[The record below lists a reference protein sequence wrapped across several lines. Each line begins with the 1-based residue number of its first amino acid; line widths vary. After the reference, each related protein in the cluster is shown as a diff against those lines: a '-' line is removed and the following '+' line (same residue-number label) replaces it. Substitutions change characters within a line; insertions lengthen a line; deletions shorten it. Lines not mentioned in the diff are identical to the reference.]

1 MSLNERKRKILK
13 AVIDD
18 YINYAEP
25 IGSRHIAKNHDISL
39 SSATIRNELADLED
53 LGYLVKTHTSSGR
66 VPSDLGYRTYVD
78 TLMQKY
84 LVQMEDIN
92 NLKVQMQQKIREL
105 DFYIKR
111 VLDITS
117 SHTNLTAVALTPDFR
132 KGTIKNIEMIMLDN
146 TNIMLVLVT
155 DTSIVKSKHI
165 RLQMTVD
172 IEFLTSLKNQ
182 LNDCIAGQTIEEISK
197 MSFEELTKKLQGD
210 HRAVVEI
217 LEFIYATINE
227 INENEIYLSGE
238 TNMLALPEFKDVGKA
253 KDFLELIHDKTKM
266 KNILVSN
273 IKDDILN
280 VVIGDES
287 NSSETKGLS
296 MVLSTYK
303 ITDNVFGAIGVIG
316 PTRMNYEKAISSLEY
331 IRNTLNEGLEQT
343 RQDYG
348 KE

>member
-78 TLMQKY
+78 TLMKRY

-92 NLKVQMQQKIREL
+92 NLKIQMQQKIREL
-105 DFYIKR
+105 DFYIKK

-132 KGTIKNIEMIMLDN
+132 KGTIKNIEMIMLDSS
-146 TNIMLVLVT
+146 NIMLILVT

-165 RLQMTVD
+165 RLQMNID
-172 IEFLTSLKNQ
+172 IEFLSSLKSQ
-182 LNDCIAGQTIEEISK
+182 LNSYIAGYTIEEISK
-197 MSFEELTKKLQGD
+197 ISFEELTDKLMGD

-238 TNMLALPEFKDVGKA
+238 TNMLSLPEFKDVGKA
-253 KDFLELIHDKTKM
+253 KNFLELIHDKGKM
-266 KNILVSN
+266 KNIIVSN

-287 NSSETKGLS
+287 DLDETKGLS

-303 ITDNVFGAIGVIG
+303 ITDAVYGAIGVIG
-316 PTRMNYEKAISSLEY
+316 PTRMNYEKAISSLDY
-331 IRNTLNEGLEQT
+331 IRQTLNEGLKE
-343 RQDYG
+343 RDENIG
-348 KE
+348 K

>member
-1 MSLNERKRKILK
+1 MSLSERKRKILK

-18 YINYAEP
+18 YINFAEP
-25 IGSRHIAKNHDISL
+25 VGSRHIAKKPDISL

-78 TLMQKY
+78 SLMKKY

-111 VLDITS
+111 VLDIAS

-132 KGTIKNIEMIMLDN
+132 KGTIKNIELIMLDSF
-146 TNIMLVLVT
+146 NIMLILVT

-165 RLQMTVD
+165 RLKMQIDT
-172 IEFLTSLKNQ
+172 EFLQSLKEQ
-182 LNDCIAGQTIEEISK
+182 LNECIAGQTIEEISK
-197 MSFEELTKKLQGD
+197 ISFEELTNKLMGD

-227 INENEIYLSGE
+227 INENELYLSGE

-253 KDFLELIHDKTKM
+253 KNFLDLIHDKSKM
-266 KNILVSN
+266 KNIYNMQV
-273 IKDDILN
+273 
-280 VVIGDES
+280 
-287 NSSETKGLS
+287 
-296 MVLSTYK
+296 
-303 ITDNVFGAIGVIG
+303 
-316 PTRMNYEKAISSLEY
+316 
-331 IRNTLNEGLEQT
+331 
-343 RQDYG
+343 
-348 KE
+348 